1 MEKIKDN
8 IDIIKLVHEYGFDI
22 NDSSDYG
29 ERLIYNHMLIAENR
43 IMLIDENTNFM
54 DLQQL
59 YRKLKSDGVLEEVNE

>member
-1 MEKIKDN
+1 MLKIKD
-8 IDIIKLVHEYGFDI
+8 KFDI
-22 NDSSDYG
+22 YKLAKDYNLTINNSPDYG